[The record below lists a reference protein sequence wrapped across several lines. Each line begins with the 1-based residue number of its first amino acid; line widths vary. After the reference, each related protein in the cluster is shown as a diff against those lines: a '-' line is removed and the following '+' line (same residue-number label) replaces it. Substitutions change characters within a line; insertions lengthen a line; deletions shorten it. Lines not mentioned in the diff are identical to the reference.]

1 MSTCIN
7 AAHAETDT
15 RAALESVAHLDNY
28 QVVELRRYDI
38 APGQRDR
45 FVRYFD
51 AYFPEAF
58 EQLDCMVFGQFEDR
72 AARTRFVWLR
82 GYHDINARPVADAA
96 FYYGPVWREHRTK
109 VNALFPG
116 ASDNVLLLRP
126 LTPQT
131 EIPVL
136 PAVDPIDEAH
146 GAHGVIVVQIFALKN
161 GDEEAFVQ
169 RAQAAFK
176 RYEGAN
182 VHPAGVLVTLDV
194 PNNFPQ
200 LPIRTDGPFLVW
212 LGVVED
218 DAALKDFEV
227 QASGVERSLEATG
240 MLRGAP
246 ERLVLDPTPR
256 SRLRWW
262 PAADAQ
268 DLPAN
273 KDTVRVE
280 RSEAKLR
287 EVEIPE
293 IPDRMALRLRAFGAT
308 LSANGSTDS
317 SKSTP

>member
-1 MSTCIN
+1 MPRLSVLLLGAFCMSTFIT
-7 AAHAETDT
+7 AAHADTDT
-15 RAALESVAHLDNY
+15 RAAPESVAHLDNY

-72 AARTRFVWLR
+72 AAPTKFVWLR
-82 GYHDINARPVADAA
+82 GYHDINARPIADAA
-96 FYYGPVWREHRTK
+96 FYYGPVWREHRVK

-136 PAVDPIDEAH
+136 PAVDPVDEPY
-146 GAHGVIVVQIFALKN
+146 GARGVAVAQIFAVKK
-161 GDEEAFVQ
+161 GDEDAFAE
-169 RAQAAFK
+169 RAQAAFTHYASA
-176 RYEGAN
+176 R

-212 LGVVED
+212 LGVVEN
-218 DAALKDFEV
+218 DAALKRFE
-227 QASGVERSLEATG
+227 ASASQVEHELAGTG
-240 MLRGAP
+240 MLRDSP

-262 PAADAQ
+262 PVADA
-268 DLPAN
+268 
-273 KDTVRVE
+273 K
-280 RSEAKLR
+280 
-287 EVEIPE
+287 
-293 IPDRMALRLRAFGAT
+293 
-308 LSANGSTDS
+308 S
-317 SKSTP
+317 SP